1 MLKVGNTHLATENG
15 VLGMVG
21 ELDRVDKVHFEAW
34 RTKREEAKSKNSG
47 KGGYLDI
54 ISLNVHMERVQTKN
68 LEWENGCFVSHMPVN
83 HVRLDAKHL
92 SMS

>member
-68 LEWENGCFVSHMPVN
+68 FSGRFEVAAELQASSQSLH
-83 HVRLDAKHL
+83 
-92 SMS
+92 